1 MAEQGGKLSGQT
13 IKGYELRDL
22 IGSGGFGEVYRAY
35 QPAVGREVAVKIIL
49 ARYANDPDFVRRFE
63 VEAQLVARLEHIHIV
78 PLYDFWRDPDGAYL
92 VMRWLRGGNLRDL
105 LLRGSLLPLNFVR
118 QLLDQISAALEVA
131 HRSGVIH
138 QDLKPD
144 NVLLDDERNAFL
156 ADFGIA
162 KDLQAHEAD
171 DQKAQ
176 GSRLGTPAY
185 ISPEQVLRRPIT
197 PQSDI
202 YSLGIMLYELLTLQV
217 PFDDDDR
224 ATLLSKH
231 IHDPLP
237 AVQILRPDLP
247 SQLTVVL
254 WRACAKDPEARYPSA
269 LDLAAE
275 FREALSAEVQ
285 FAPGYVVPEV
295 RPSAP
300 TADLRPAQ
308 MRASDTM
315 LLYAAPEI
323 PNPFKGLRPFFEADA
338 PDFFGREAL
347 VTHLLQEMRQEADV
361 RRFLCVIGPSG
372 SGKSSLIRAGLIPA
386 IRRGMLPGS
395 EQWYI
400 TQMTPDVHPFKA
412 LESALL
418 QIALQPLNDLAQ
430 RLRDPAQGL
439 LETIRHIVP
448 SSGAQVL
455 LFIDQFEEVFSLVAD
470 EAERAAFLQQ
480 LSRAVADPHSPLRI
494 LITLRAD
501 FYDRPLLYADFGA
514 LVKTNTEVVLPL
526 TPAELEQ
533 AIVGPVERA
542 GLRLER
548 GLVPAIVAEVSE
560 QPGALPLLQ
569 YALTELFER
578 RVENTLTLAA
588 YEEIGGIAGSLARR
602 AQLLYEGLDAYSQV
616 LARRLFL
623 QIITSQEGSEDL
635 RRRAARHTLL
645 ETAGDRQRMTE
656 VIEMFGRY
664 RLLAFDHEPE
674 TRAPTVEIA
683 HEALI
688 RHWTQLREWLANNRD
703 ELRAYRRLAAAS
715 ADWLRAGRDPS
726 FLATGSRLDQFKAL
740 GESDVF
746 RLSTDEAA
754 YIEAGLAQRQQALR
768 RLRLWIG
775 ALVAGLVLVTGL
787 AIVALSLEQQARSAE
802 IAALQE
808 RDRADEQARI
818 SRSRELAI
826 TSLTSTSPDLALL
839 LSLEA
844 IQAANTFEAR
854 SSLLSALR
862 TEPRLY
868 SFLTG
873 HEGGIRA
880 LRFDAQRDMLATAG
894 QDRLIR
900 LWDIQTRQLIS
911 APLAGHEDWINAL
924 AFDPQGR
931 YLASAGSDGLL
942 QRWDLSTGA
951 AIKPALQTDTILRAL
966 ALSPDGEQIL
976 VAGDDGRL
984 LRWDA
989 VSGEAAGAP
998 LFSHEGIVYAV
1009 AYGPDGRW
1017 LVSAGDDNAVRLW
1030 SLDAAQNATAETL
1043 YTHANWVLS
1052 LAVSPDGRWLA
1063 SAGADRAIIVWD
1075 LAQGRVLHRL
1085 ENAHENWIRDLAF
1098 DPAHELL
1105 VSAGADGVVRLW
1117 NLQSGTEWAA
1127 PLRTHQDAVWAVDF
1141 SADGTLLASG
1151 DADGTALIW
1160 DLTGSAN
1167 LEAPFARQDTAV
1179 LALAFSPDGEYRAS
1193 AGGDPAAPASVNPI
1207 YLWQADSELALLLEG
1222 HSGPV
1227 ISLATSL
1234 DGLWL
1239 ASSGAEGLVI
1249 VWDARTG
1256 TPEHRFVSEAG
1267 PVNQVRFSPD
1277 SRSLIGAGADGTL
1290 WHWSLADEQSQS
1302 LYNGERRLVSLAIS
1316 PDGKLIAS
1324 GDDTGAFLIW
1334 DAQSGELVHT
1344 QQEAHDD
1351 SVTVLAFSPDGR
1363 QMLSGSRDSAV
1374 LLWDTERWTLMH
1386 EPLMGHSNWV
1396 LSAAFSPDGQ
1406 MIASGSRD
1414 GTLILWD
1421 VAAGRA
1427 LGEPMKAAAG
1437 DWVNAVAFD
1446 PTGRSLLTG
1455 SRDGWLL
1462 NWQVR
1467 LSDWQQIAC
1476 RIANRPMTTEEWQRY
1491 MGQTSYRESC
1501 QD

>member
-1 MAEQGGKLSGQT
+1 MAEQGGKLSGQM

-105 LLRGSLLPLNFVR
+105 LLRGSILPLSFVR
-118 QLLDQISAALEVA
+118 QMLDQISAALEVA

-144 NVLLDDERNAFL
+144 NVLLDDQRNAFL

-162 KDLQAHEAD
+162 KDLQALEAD
-171 DQKAQ
+171 DREAQ
-176 GSRLGTPAY
+176 GPRLGTPAY

-237 AVQILRPDLP
+237 AIQILRPDLP

-275 FREALSAEVQ
+275 FREALPTEAQLVP
-285 FAPGYVVPEV
+285 AYVPEV

-300 TADLRPAQ
+300 TADLRPVQ

-347 VTHLLQEMRQEADV
+347 VTHLLETLSRDSES

-400 TQMTPDVHPFKA
+400 TQMTPDVHPFNA

-418 QIALQPLNDLAQ
+418 QIALQPLDDLAQ

-439 LETIRHIVP
+439 LEIIGRVIPTP
-448 SSGAQVL
+448 GAQVL

-480 LSRAVADPHSPLRI
+480 LYTAVTDLESPLRI
-494 LITLRAD
+494 IITLRAD
-501 FYDRPLLYADFGA
+501 FYDRPLLYPDFGA
-514 LVKTNTEVVLPL
+514 LVKANTEVVLPL

-533 AIVGPVERA
+533 AIVGPVQRA

-578 RVENTLTLAA
+578 RVENALTLAA

-602 AQLLYEGLDAYSQV
+602 AQLLYEGLEASSQV

-623 QIITSQEGSEDL
+623 QIVTSQEGSEDL
-635 RRRAARHTLL
+635 RRRAARHALL
-645 ETAGDRQRMTE
+645 DAAGDRQRMAE

-688 RHWTQLREWLANNRD
+688 RYWSQLREWLENNRD
-703 ELRAYRRLAAAS
+703 EVRAYRRLAAAT
-715 ADWLRAGRDPS
+715 ADWQRAGRDPS
-726 FLATGSRLDQFKAL
+726 FLATGARLDQFKAL
-740 GESDVF
+740 SESDVF
-746 RLSTDEAA
+746 RVSADEAA

-802 IAALQE
+802 SAALQE

-839 LSLEA
+839 LGLEA
-844 IQAANTFEAR
+844 LQAADTFEAR

-868 SFLTG
+868 TFLSG

-880 LRFDAQRDMLATAG
+880 LSFDAQRGILATAG
-894 QDRLIR
+894 QDLLIR
-900 LWDIQTRQLIS
+900 LWDMQTRKLIA
-911 APLAGHEDWINAL
+911 APLAGHEDWVNAL

-942 QRWDLSTGA
+942 HRWDLSTGT
-951 AIKPALQTDTILRAL
+951 AIEPALEAGTILRAL
-966 ALSPDGEQIL
+966 ALSPDGEQML
-976 VAGDDGRL
+976 AAGDDGRL

-989 VSGEAAGAP
+989 FSGEPVAAP
-998 LFSHEGIVYAV
+998 LISHEGIVYAV

-1017 LVSAGDDNAVRLW
+1017 LVSAGDDNTVRLW
-1030 SLDAAQNATAETL
+1030 SLDAAENATAETL
-1043 YTHANWVLS
+1043 YTHDNWVLS

-1063 SAGADRAIIVWD
+1063 SAGADLAIILWD
-1075 LAQGRVLHRL
+1075 LAQGRVLYRL

-1098 DPAHELL
+1098 DPASELL
-1105 VSAGADGVVRLW
+1105 VSAGAEGVVRLW
-1117 NLQSGTEWAA
+1117 NLQTGTEWAA
-1127 PLRTHQDAVWAVDF
+1127 PLRAQEAAVWAVDF

-1151 DADGTALIW
+1151 DAGGTARVW
-1160 DLTGSAN
+1160 DFTGNAN
-1167 LEAPFARQDTAV
+1167 LESRFAWQDSAV

-1193 AGGDPAAPASVNPI
+1193 AGGDPAAPAAVNPI

-1227 ISLATSL
+1227 ISLAYSP

-1239 ASSGAEGLVI
+1239 ASSGAEGQVI
-1249 VWDARTG
+1249 VWDARAG
-1256 TPEHRFVSEAG
+1256 TLEHSFVSEAG
-1267 PVNQVRFSPD
+1267 PVNQVGFSPD
-1277 SRSLIGAGADGTL
+1277 SRALIGAGADGTL
-1290 WHWSLADEQSQS
+1290 WRWSLADGQPQV
-1302 LYNGERRLVSLAIS
+1302 LYSGERRLVSLAIS
-1316 PDGKLIAS
+1316 PDGELIAS
-1324 GDDTGAFLIW
+1324 GDDSGTFLVW

-1344 QQEAHDD
+1344 QQGAHDD
-1351 SVTVLAFSPDGR
+1351 IVTVLAFSPDGR

-1374 LLWDTERWTLMH
+1374 LLWDTERWTLNH

-1427 LGEPMKAAAG
+1427 LGQPMKAAAG

-1446 PTGRSLLTG
+1446 PAGRSLLTG
-1455 SRDGWLL
+1455 SRDGSLL
-1462 NWQVR
+1462 NWQVS

-1491 MGQTSYRESC
+1491 MGQVSYRESC